1 MVWRIEQEEALL
13 RDDPE
18 YRSYIRLVRFRLW
31 PGVV

>member
-1 MVWRIEQEEALL
+1 VWRILQEEALL

-18 YRSYIRLVRFRLW
+18 YLSYTRLVRFRLW